1 MRLKVEFAEYNI
13 IWHWPF
19 KDKAFKFSFLEQKKN
34 IAFLFSQYLSNQIS
48 QSEMKL
54 LCDYF
59 AIDENEEILKQLIAD
74 ELYDIDNTDN
84 SDDTETKPLV
94 DQIFQNI
101 QKNKKK

>member
-1 MRLKVEFAEYNI
+1 
-13 IWHWPF
+13 
-19 KDKAFKFSFLEQKKN
+19 
-34 IAFLFSQYLSNQIS
+34 
-48 QSEMKL
+48 MKL